1 MFATYDLTQFP
12 YIFVDFEENLSN
24 DSDFYSFTDQWIQ
37 LYNYKKPFILIFN
50 TIPLENVSIKYCFY
64 MAAFIK
70 KIRNMPIQYL
80 QKSFIIVKNKKI
92 LNLLEIIFYLQPPV
106 ADVYICNDIIC
117 NNDSNV
123 ERQLTN
129 INIIKKIPTKKPF
142 LAFL

>member
-1 MFATYDLTQFP
+1 MFATYNVTQFP
-12 YIFVDFEENLSN
+12 YIFVDFCTALSN
-24 DSDFYSFTDQWIQ
+24 DKDFYSFTDQWIQ

-80 QKSFIIVKNKKI
+80 QESFIIVKNKTI

-117 NNDSNV
+117 NNDSHV

-129 INIIKKIPTKKPF
+129 INIIKKIPTTKPF
-142 LAFL
+142 IAFL